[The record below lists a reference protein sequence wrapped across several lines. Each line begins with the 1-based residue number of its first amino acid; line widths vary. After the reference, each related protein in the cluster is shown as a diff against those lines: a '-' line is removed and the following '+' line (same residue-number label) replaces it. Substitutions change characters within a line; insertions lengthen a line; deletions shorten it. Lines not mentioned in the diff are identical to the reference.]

1 VHSAPSAASPIAWGA
16 LTVWGTLTVSIISKF
31 LIILDL
37 LEGFVLSPE
46 VCDEHRWRFSTF
58 VGAVQFDG

>member
-1 VHSAPSAASPIAWGA
+1 MQVQDIRGA
-16 LTVWGTLTVSIISKF
+16 LTASIISEL

-46 VCDEHRWRFSTF
+46 VCDEHRWRLSTF

>member
-1 VHSAPSAASPIAWGA
+1 MQFQDIRGA
-16 LTVWGTLTVSIISKF
+16 LTVSIISEF
-31 LIILDL
+31 FIILDL

-46 VCDEHRWRFSTF
+46 VCDEHRWRFSTS